1 MNDKDREKQT
11 KDFDEAVVVTEEPP
25 QAALTTVDSNPSQL
39 IALAI
44 QKDLDIDKLERLMVM
59 KERWDAQQAQKA
71 FYVALSKFQKLVP
84 TLIKDKHVHYV
95 TKSGAVIDY
104 DHTSL
109 GKIQPQIQD
118 AAAECGLSHRWEF
131 NDGPDLM
138 EVTCI
143 LTHIEGHS
151 ERSSQSTPVDTS
163 GNKSTIHGR
172 QSSRTYLERSTVI
185 GVYGLMSA
193 DKDDDGRQGQTGAPG
208 PEETMKGMEPL
219 PEGTETKAP
228 KPETPGKTDFEK
240 RQQLYG
246 YLCEIIGINPNKV
259 DPLTTKE
266 KEKLSAELV
275 ELTRFDEKPEGI
287 SSLRDP
293 NLKGKWLNTA
303 LGKAKGKLGHAT
315 ARDELLRLL
324 DYPGLD
330 QEIVDGFLLEAGDG
344 RHKESWFKDQI
355 PIVEGL
361 IADAGQEKQGALN
374 MGDKNE

>member
-1 MNDKDREKQT
+1 
-11 KDFDEAVVVTEEPP
+11 VTEEPP